1 MILPRDE
8 RIFVWKLVS
17 PFKTQLPVV
26 ISVLNCLTLAKAVE
40 IWPVKFC

>member
-1 MILPRDE
+1 MILPRGK
-8 RIFVWKLVS
+8 RIVLWKLVS

-40 IWPVKFC
+40 IGPVKFC